1 MFFITHDGNEVFLMS
16 ERFGINF
23 TAVFTILGGIFFLFI
38 GIWITI
44 NTINANVDENNI
56 IFLTPIGII
65 IALIGIVLII
75 SREE

>member
-1 MFFITHDGNEVFLMS
+1 VFLMT

-23 TAVFTILGGIFFLFI
+23 TSIFTILGGIIFLFI

-44 NTINANVDENNI
+44 NTMNANVDENSI

-65 IALIGIVLII
+65 IALIGILLII
-75 SREE
+75 SRGE